1 MDQLNSNINEVRL
14 KMALSYIC
22 NKSKQPPAKLQG
34 IFSTFGID
42 HNKEF
47 YYNYLDYKN
56 YENNIKNIS
65 IPKQPQQQ
73 QQQQQKQQQNQPNH
87 YHPYSLNFKKFKNH
101 FQHQKDIQSFSDYI
115 TDNIIIIDNPVS
127 KSQHYLKNHDT
138 INKNNSNNNNCVR
151 V

>member
-1 MDQLNSNINEVRL
+1 MDPLNSNINEVRL

-47 YYNYLDYKN
+47 YYNYLDYKKN
-56 YENNIKNIS
+56 ENNIKNIS

-73 QQQQQKQQQNQPNH
+73 QKQQQNQPNH
-87 YHPYSLNFKKFKNH
+87 YHPYYPNFKKFKNH
-101 FQHQKDIQSFSDYI
+101 FQTQKDIQSLSDYI
-115 TDNIIIIDNPVS
+115 TDNIILIDSPVS
-127 KSQHYLKNHDT
+127 KSQHYIKNQDT
-138 INKNNSNNNNCVR
+138 INKNNSNNNCVK